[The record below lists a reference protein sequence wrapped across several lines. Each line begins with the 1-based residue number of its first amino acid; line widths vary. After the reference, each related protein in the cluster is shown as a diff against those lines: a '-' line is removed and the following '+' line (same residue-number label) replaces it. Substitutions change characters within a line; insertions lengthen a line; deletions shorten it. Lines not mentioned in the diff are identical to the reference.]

1 MSSPLWSG
9 SGYQGRHGGDSLR
22 RMAAMPAPD
31 GNPIPK
37 PAPAPAVIAVEEQAV
52 EVSAPVAEEI
62 PQPVPV
68 VPVPSSLGVR
78 IPDRGV
84 RTDMRARVLRTLTGG
99 RAAGLEDEASWRSR
113 VDLARLQAPVPLG
126 HCGAIVVAQPKGGVG
141 KTPTAMLIDATL
153 RANTRCESLV
163 WDLNDN
169 GGGRWVVPAS
179 TAAGGRLVD
188 TAQRGAVTRSTIT
201 SSMVIQ
207 DGGAYTVLPSREG
220 AENLTAT
227 EFAAVW
233 GTLRDWFDQTIIDTG
248 NSLASPNFLNALDIA
263 DVVVIPTDYSEAALA
278 PTLAL
283 ARRLEAK
290 WGEEWGSRVVLVPTG
305 HIGDMGQVWLE
316 SVCAH
321 TVPVPYDAHIDARD
335 TLRYSDLAPAT
346 RAAGIRLGA
355 AIMDIYR
362 TNTINN

>member
-37 PAPAPAVIAVEEQAV
+37 PAPAPTVPAVEEQSG
-52 EVSAPVAEEI
+52 EVAAPVAEEI
-62 PQPVPV
+62 PQPVPA
-68 VPVPSSLGVR
+68 VPVPSSPGVR

-141 KTPTAMLIDATL
+141 KTPTTMLIDATL

-179 TAAGGRLVD
+179 TSAVGRLVD

-290 WGEEWGSRVVLVPTG
+290 WGEEWGKRVVLVPTG

-321 TVPVPYDAHIDARD
+321 TVPIPYDAHIDARD
-335 TLRYSDLAPAT
+335 TLRYSDLMPAT
-346 RAAGIRLGA
+346 RTAGIRLGA

>member
-37 PAPAPAVIAVEEQAV
+37 PAPAPAMIAVEEPAP
-52 EVSAPVAEEI
+52 EVAAPVAEEI
-62 PQPVPV
+62 PQPVPA
-68 VPVPSSLGVR
+68 VPVPSSPGVR

-99 RAAGLEDEASWRSR
+99 RAVGLEDEASWRSR

-179 TAAGGRLVD
+179 PSASTA
-188 TAQRGAVTRSTIT
+188 
-201 SSMVIQ
+201 
-207 DGGAYTVLPSREG
+207 
-220 AENLTAT
+220 
-227 EFAAVW
+227 
-233 GTLRDWFDQTIIDTG
+233 
-248 NSLASPNFLNALDIA
+248 
-263 DVVVIPTDYSEAALA
+263 
-278 PTLAL
+278 
-283 ARRLEAK
+283 
-290 WGEEWGSRVVLVPTG
+290 
-305 HIGDMGQVWLE
+305 
-316 SVCAH
+316 C
-321 TVPVPYDAHIDARD
+321 
-335 TLRYSDLAPAT
+335 
-346 RAAGIRLGA
+346 
-355 AIMDIYR
+355 
-362 TNTINN
+362 